1 MSKRNPETPLRLEI
15 FAGAV
20 AAYANQTVL
29 ILEPVDGSQVRV
41 RDVATGTEQT
51 VPIGELSGAALG
63 LSRKDTQRRLEIVRG
78 TTRQEW
84 LRARRRER
92 VFMRLIR
99 GDGEAAKQIASAS
112 RALKL
117 SRSSVYRLLRRYRQA
132 AQTSSLLLGHRGTPQ
147 QHRRL
152 SEPREAIVTRAIE
165 EKFLARPRMTIS
177 GLTEEIRIRCLRGA
191 LKPVSRRAI
200 EMRIA
205 LLDPRLVKRGRH
217 GAKAAHD
224 AFGPVGGAY
233 DVTEPLAVMQIDHT
247 PVDAIVVD
255 SLTRKAIARPWL
267 TLAIDV
273 ATRVVMGMSVT
284 LDAPS
289 IHSVSLALTHACLP
303 KDRWIADHGLDLSW
317 DVLGLPKALH
327 MDNAKEFKSEAI
339 RRGCDEYG
347 IKKIFRPIARPH
359 FGGHIERLIG
369 TLMGRV
375 HLLPGTTTS
384 NVAERGDYD
393 SAKSATMTLAEFEA
407 WLALEIAGRYHRQTH
422 RALGISP
429 LAAWQA
435 ALKDGLVPSLPGDA
449 RQFTLHFLPMEMR
462 SLRKDG
468 IHLFNIRYWSERL
481 PLIARPGDDLVVRYD
496 PRNLGRIYVLGR
508 DGDYHDIVYADMRHP
523 PISLWEQR
531 FARESLRAQ
540 QRRVDETGIFKVL
553 DQQQAI
559 VAEAAR
565 ATRTA
570 RQRRSPGSA
579 KAPEAV
585 VVNYDLP
592 AQELE
597 SELLGPRR

>member
-1 MSKRNPETPLRLEI
+1 
-15 FAGAV
+15 
-20 AAYANQTVL
+20 
-29 ILEPVDGSQVRV
+29 
-41 RDVATGTEQT
+41 
-51 VPIGELSGAALG
+51 
-63 LSRKDTQRRLEIVRG
+63 
-78 TTRQEW
+78 
-84 LRARRRER
+84 
-92 VFMRLIR
+92 
-99 GDGEAAKQIASAS
+99 
-112 RALKL
+112 
-117 SRSSVYRLLRRYRQA
+117 
-132 AQTSSLLLGHRGTPQ
+132 
-147 QHRRL
+147 
-152 SEPREAIVTRAIE
+152 
-165 EKFLARPRMTIS
+165 
-177 GLTEEIRIRCLRGA
+177 
-191 LKPVSRRAI
+191 
-200 EMRIA
+200 
-205 LLDPRLVKRGRH
+205 
-217 GAKAAHD
+217 
-224 AFGPVGGAY
+224 
-233 DVTEPLAVMQIDHT
+233 
-247 PVDAIVVD
+247 VDAIVVD

-303 KDRWIADHGLDLSW
+303 KDRWIADRGLDLSW

-327 MDNAKEFKSEAI
+327 MDNAREFKSEAI

-384 NVAERGDYD
+384 SVAERGDYD

-429 LAAWQA
+429 LAAWEA
-435 ALKDGLVPSLPGDA
+435 ALKRGLVPSLPGDA
-449 RQFTLHFLPMEMR
+449 RQFTLHFLPMEVR

-496 PRNLGRIYVLGR
+496 PRNLGRIFVLGR
-508 DGDYHDIVYADMRHP
+508 DLDYHDIVYADVRHP

-531 FARESLRAQ
+531 FARASLRAQ

-553 DQQQAI
+553 DQQQSI

-570 RQRRSPGSA
+570 RQRRSAPSA

-585 VVNYDLP
+585 MVNYELP
-592 AQELE
+592 TQELE